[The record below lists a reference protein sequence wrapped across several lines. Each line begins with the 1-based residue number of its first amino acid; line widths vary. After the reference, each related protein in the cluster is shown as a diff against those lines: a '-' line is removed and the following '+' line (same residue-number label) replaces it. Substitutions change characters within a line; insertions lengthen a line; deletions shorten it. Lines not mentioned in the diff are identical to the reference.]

1 MRRPDRLRA
10 VSRMAVFAGVR
21 AMNEVF
27 PLERVAEAY
36 ERMLSKVLLA
46 AKRYANDPLKTAL
59 TAVFCT
65 FEG

>member
-10 VSRMAVFAGVR
+10 LSKMAVFAGVR

-46 AKRYANDPLKTAL
+46 AKRYANDPLKP
-59 TAVFCT
+59 AVLQI
-65 FEG
+65 